1 MLFDR
6 VQRWD
11 RCHGDGRDLRVWT
24 CGSLRGHRCM
34 SQRERTRAS
43 AVCSGP
49 RGSFVRRGL
58 CLRGRMPQID
68 RNVKLFSVDAKAA

>member
-1 MLFDR
+1 
-6 VQRWD
+6 
-11 RCHGDGRDLRVWT
+11 
-24 CGSLRGHRCM
+24 M